1 MNILFYCPF
10 NFDIKSSNLRSLG
23 GIESLNI
30 ELSKYL
36 SHSHHKIF
44 LATNCK
50 KIIKK
55 KKFD

>member
-10 NFDIKSSNLRSLG
+10 NFNLDSSNLRSLG

-30 ELSKYL
+30 ELCKYL
-36 SHSHHKIF
+36 SKSKHEFF
-44 LATNCK
+44 LASYCK

-55 KKFD
+55 KI